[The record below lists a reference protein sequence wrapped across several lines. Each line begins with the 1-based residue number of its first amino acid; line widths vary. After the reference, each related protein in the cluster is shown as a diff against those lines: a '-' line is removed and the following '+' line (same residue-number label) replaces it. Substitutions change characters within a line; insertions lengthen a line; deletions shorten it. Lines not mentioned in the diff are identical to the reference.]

1 MKADGGGAQRACKAL
16 SGRSG
21 AQLSA
26 TPTPTAAAT
35 SSAARAQANAYET
48 VREPLMVSRTDR
60 VRAAAR

>member
-16 SGRSG
+16 SRRSG

-26 TPTPTAAAT
+26 TPTAAAT